1 MRKRDPRSL
10 CAGLFL
16 RGFPEGPILR
26 NQKTIMIKARL
37 TLTLAA
43 LLIGATPAL
52 ADIAIGGAAP
62 LSGPN
67 AALGEQ
73 LRRGAQMAV
82 DDINA
87 TGGIRGERLAL
98 TMADD
103 GCDPRKAVDAATGFA
118 TVKVKAVIGHYCSG
132 ASMPAS
138 KVYEKAGVLQ
148 ISPASTHPKLTDE
161 GGWNVVRLVPRDD
174 AEAAAAADL
183 VLQKFAG
190 KKIAI
195 LNDQAPGFAALAA
208 RFRAGLQQKGVT
220 PALQESFK
228 AGTKEFVPLAE
239 KIRQSGAGVV
249 YLAASY
255 VESGLIARA
264 LRELGVTAQLVSGNS
279 LVTEEFS
286 NQAGEA
292 AEGTL
297 MTFTYDPRKFAAARS
312 VVERLRADDKSAE
325 GFTLYAYAAVQA
337 FAAAAE
343 ATGGT
348 EPARLAEW
356 LRGGNRFDTVVGPV
370 AFDPKGDLKE
380 PRIAWFRWIGGRY
393 VEIDPATLQPPILDT
408 TP

>member
-1 MRKRDPRSL
+1 MRDCR
-10 CAGLFL
+10 
-16 RGFPEGPILR
+16 EGPILR
-26 NQKTIMIKARL
+26 NQKQMMTRTRL
-37 TLTLAA
+37 SIALAA
-43 LLIGATPAL
+43 LLIGASPAM

-103 GCDPRKAVDAATGFA
+103 GCDPRKAVDVATGFA
-118 TVKVKAVIGHYCSG
+118 TAKVKAVIGHYCSG
-132 ASMPAS
+132 ASIPAS
-138 KVYEKAGVLQ
+138 KVYEKAGILQ

-161 GGWNVVRLVPRDD
+161 GGWNIIRLAPRDD

-183 VLQKFAG
+183 VLAKFAG

-195 LNDQAPGFAALAA
+195 VNDQSPGFAALAA
-208 RFRAGLQQKGVT
+208 RFRAGLQQKGVA

-228 AGTKEFVPLAE
+228 AGTKDLMPLAE
-239 KIRQSGAGVV
+239 KISESGAGVV
-249 YLAASY
+249 YIAASY
-255 VESGLIARA
+255 VESGLLARS
-264 LRELGVTAQLVSGNS
+264 LGELGDAAQLVSGNA
-279 LVTEEFS
+279 LVTDEFA

-297 MTFTYDPRKFAAARS
+297 MAFTYDPRKFPTARS

-370 AFDPKGDLKE
+370 AFDARGDLKE
-380 PRIAWFRWIGGRY
+380 PKIAWFKWIGGRY

>member
-1 MRKRDPRSL
+1 MTR
-10 CAGLFL
+10 F
-16 RGFPEGPILR
+16 
-26 NQKTIMIKARL
+26 RL
-37 TLTLAA
+37 TLSLAA
-43 LLIGATPAL
+43 LLLGAVPAW

-103 GCDPRKAVDAATGFA
+103 GCDPRKAVDVATNFA
-118 TVKVKAVIGHYCSG
+118 TAKVKAVIGHYCSG
-132 ASMPAS
+132 ASIPAS
-138 KVYEKAGVLQ
+138 KVYEKAGILQ

-161 GGWNVVRLVPRDD
+161 GGWNVLRLVPRDD

-183 VLQKFAG
+183 VLAKFAG

-195 LNDQAPGFAALAA
+195 VNDQSPGFAALAA

-220 PALQESFK
+220 PTLQESFK
-228 AGTKEFVPLAE
+228 AGTKDMTPLAE
-239 KIRQSGAGVV
+239 KIGESGAGVV

-255 VESGLIARA
+255 VEGGLLARA
-264 LRELGVTAQLVSGNS
+264 LREAGVTAQLVSGNS
-279 LVTEEFS
+279 LVTDEFA
-286 NQAGEA
+286 NQAGDA

-297 MTFTYDPRKFAAARS
+297 MTFTYDPRKFPSARG
-312 VVERLRADDKSAE
+312 VVERLRADDKTAE

-337 FAAAAE
+337 LAAAAE

-348 EPARLAEW
+348 EPAQLAEW
-356 LRGGNRFDTVVGPV
+356 LRGSNRFDTVVGPV
-370 AFDPKGDLKE
+370 AFDAKGDLKE
-380 PRIAWFRWIGGRY
+380 PKIAWFRWIGGRY
-393 VEIDPATLQPPILDT
+393 VEVDPATLQPPILDT